1 MQQAQ
6 QIDGLAFDAPRPA
19 NAEIAELG
27 GLVGGVPALH
37 DALEAIR
44 LFVLTIAL
52 EPFGLDQAVAQWGGG
67 LLILVGKVVLA
78 NDLLAQFPLC
88 CRVWRRAAP
97 DTTTGQVPPGSI
109 RATYQQ
115 ESGSDVDRYR
125 DALMPRMRKL
135 PPDAGKRETD
145 PESSTPGE
153 VKK

>member
-1 MQQAQ
+1 VQQAQ

-97 DTTTGQVPPGSI
+97 DTTTGQVPRTSK
-109 RATYQQ
+109 RAGPT
-115 ESGSDVDRYR
+115 
-125 DALMPRMRKL
+125 
-135 PPDAGKRETD
+135 
-145 PESSTPGE
+145 
-153 VKK
+153 

>member
-67 LLILVGKVVLA
+67 LLILAGEI
-78 NDLLAQFPLC
+78 DGQ
-88 CRVWRRAAP
+88 RARPGFIQKCA
-97 DTTTGQVPPGSI
+97 TGSSIPPI
-109 RATYQQ
+109 
-115 ESGSDVDRYR
+115 EDE
-125 DALMPRMRKL
+125 LRKW
-135 PPDAGKRETD
+135 T
-145 PESSTPGE
+145 
-153 VKK
+153 